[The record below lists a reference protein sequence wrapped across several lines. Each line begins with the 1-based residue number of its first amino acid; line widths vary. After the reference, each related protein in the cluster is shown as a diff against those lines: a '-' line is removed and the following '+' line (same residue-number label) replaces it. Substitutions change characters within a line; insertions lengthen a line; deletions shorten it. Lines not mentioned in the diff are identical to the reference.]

1 MVVNRQL
8 GKNGPTVPALGLGLM
23 GMSFWVYGSIPSDEE
38 RFKVLDRAVEL
49 GETFWDTSDLYGDN
63 EELLGKWFRRTGKR
77 DQIFLATKFGFVQ
90 GGKPHEINSSAE
102 YCKKACDASL
112 KRLGVDSI
120 DLYYLHSPNPQT
132 PIEETMRAM
141 VELQAEGK
149 IKHIGVS
156 SVSSATLRRACKIAN
171 VVAVQTEYCVFSRDI
186 EGPTGTNLLAT
197 CRELGVALVASCPL
211 GRGVITSTFSRG
223 EPVGNSEDKRPKVIP
238 KFLEENRERN
248 VKVASQFASLAE
260 KKGCTV
266 SQLALAWLLKQ
277 GNDIFAIP
285 GTRRVRYLEENWGA
299 LQISLTDTEE
309 AEIRTFAEQNE
320 MAGGQVP
327 DHRRIIY
334 WVDIVIDRVLQVT
347 PANQQHSGMVL
358 TWGLRR
364 SHSCTRIAAVNSTN
378 RLRVYLQDVYGSIP
392 ESLCEGSWA
401 NGTEKNVIGKAK
413 LGSPV
418 AATSKELNN
427 DIPSRSLPT
436 TLEADG
442 TTAAWAVP
450 SSKLPYS
457 GIAAV
462 FLAGTDALQL
472 RSYVQKSDNTIQEY
486 MWNGNG
492 WEEGTNLGTASPV
505 LVSEPPPSAILTTM
519 AQASEIHR
527 IWFQTDDLRRVQRA
541 YDPHKGWYPNLS
553 AIFDKAPPRTAIAAT
568 SFGAGNSSIYM
579 RIYFV
584 NLDNTIW
591 QVCWDHGKGYYDK
604 PTITPAG
611 QFRQ

>member
-1 MVVNRQL
+1 MYSNTVVNRQL

-141 VELQAEGK
+141 AELQAEGK

-186 EGPTGTNLLAT
+186 EGPSGTNLLAT
-197 CRELGVALVASCPL
+197 CRELGVTLVASCPL

-248 VKVASQFASLAE
+248 VKVASQFAALAE

-285 GTRRVRYLEENWGA
+285 GTRRVEYLEENWAA
-299 LQISLTDTEE
+299 LQISLTDSEE
-309 AEIRTFAEQNE
+309 AEIRTFAEENE
-320 MAGGQVP
+320 MVGGQVP
-327 DHRRIIY
+327 
-334 WVDIVIDRVLQVT
+334 
-347 PANQQHSGMVL
+347 
-358 TWGLRR
+358 
-364 SHSCTRIAAVNSTN
+364 
-378 RLRVYLQDVYGSIP
+378 
-392 ESLCEGSWA
+392 
-401 NGTEKNVIGKAK
+401 
-413 LGSPV
+413 
-418 AATSKELNN
+418 
-427 DIPSRSLPT
+427 
-436 TLEADG
+436 
-442 TTAAWAVP
+442 
-450 SSKLPYS
+450 
-457 GIAAV
+457 
-462 FLAGTDALQL
+462 
-472 RSYVQKSDNTIQEY
+472 
-486 MWNGNG
+486 
-492 WEEGTNLGTASPV
+492 
-505 LVSEPPPSAILTTM
+505 
-519 AQASEIHR
+519 
-527 IWFQTDDLRRVQRA
+527 
-541 YDPHKGWYPNLS
+541 
-553 AIFDKAPPRTAIAAT
+553 
-568 SFGAGNSSIYM
+568 
-579 RIYFV
+579 
-584 NLDNTIW
+584 
-591 QVCWDHGKGYYDK
+591 
-604 PTITPAG
+604 G
-611 QFRQ
+611 QFVEYLYRDTVEES

>member
-1 MVVNRQL
+1 MVANRQL
-8 GKNGPTVPALGLGLM
+8 GKNGPVVPALGLGLM

-102 YCKKACDASL
+102 YCKKACEASL

-156 SVSSATLRRACKIAN
+156 SVTSATLRRACKIAN

-223 EPVGNSEDKRPKVIP
+223 EPVGNSEDKRPKIIP

-248 VKVASQFASLAE
+248 VKVASQFAALAE

-277 GNDIFAIP
+277 GNDIFPIP
-285 GTRRVRYLEENWGA
+285 GTRRVEFLEENWGV
-299 LQISLTDTEE
+299 LRISLTDNEE
-309 AEIRTFAEQNE
+309 AEIRTFAEENK
-320 MAGGQVP
+320 M
-327 DHRRIIY
+327 DLTRYRK
-334 WVDIVIDRVLQVT
+334 T
-347 PANQQHSGMVL
+347 PH
-358 TWGLRR
+358 
-364 SHSCTRIAAVNSTN
+364 H
-378 RLRVYLQDVYGSIP
+378 
-392 ESLCEGSWA
+392 
-401 NGTEKNVIGKAK
+401 KNVIGNAK

-418 AATSKELNN
+418 AATSKELKH
-427 DIPSRSLPT
+427 IRVY
-436 TLEADG
+436 TLTEGNTLQEFAYDSG
-442 TTAAWAVP
+442 TGWYNGGLGGAKFQVA
-450 SSKLPYS
+450 PYS
-457 GIAAV
+457 RIAAV

-472 RSYVQKSDNTIQEY
+472 RIYAQKPDNTIQEY
-486 MWNGNG
+486 MWNGDG
-492 WEEGTNLGTASPV
+492 WKEGTNLGGALPGTGIGATSFRYTDYNG
-505 LVSEPPPSAILTTM
+505 PSI
-519 AQASEIHR
+519 R
-527 IWFQTDDLRRVQRA
+527 IWFQTDDLKLVQRA
-541 YDPHKGWYPNLS
+541 YDPHKGWYPDLVT
-553 AIFDKAPPRTAIAAT
+553 IFDRAPPRTAIAAT

-584 NLDNTIW
+584 NSDNTIW
-591 QVCWDHGKGYYDK
+591 QVCWDHGKGYHDK
-604 PTITPAG
+604 GTITPVIQGSEVAIISWG
-611 QFRQ
+611 SFANNGPDLRLYFQNGTYISAVSEWVWNRAHGSQLGNSALPPA